1 MPFRF
6 KTILLNLALL
16 MAIASGAEAAE
27 RSIRILALGDSLT
40 SGYGLPNGAAFPDVL
55 QRALNTQH
63 VNVTVINAGVA
74 GDTSSDG
81 LARLDWTLSDPKS
94 MPDAAIVELGA
105 NDALRGL
112 PPAQMERNLDA
123 ILAKLKMRNIPVLL
137 AGMKSPRN
145 LGPAYA
151 TEYDAVFARLS
162 KKYNTLLYPF
172 FLDGVVL
179 DRALIQPDGLHPNA
193 RGLDVIVKNI
203 TPSVIKLMQQVSAK
217 TTGGQSAR

>member
-16 MAIASGAEAAE
+16 MALAANTGAAE
-27 RSIRILALGDSLT
+27 RTVRILALGDSLT
-40 SGYGLPNGAAFPDVL
+40 SGYGLPNGSAFPDVL
-55 QRALNTQH
+55 ERALKAQH

-81 LARLDWTLSDPKS
+81 LARLDWTLSDPKNA
-94 MPDAAIVELGA
+94 PDAAIVELGA

-112 PPAQMERNLDA
+112 PPAEMERNLDA
-123 ILAKLKMRNIPVLL
+123 ILAKLKARNIPVLL

-151 TEYDAVFARLS
+151 ADYDAVFARLS
-162 KKYNTLLYPF
+162 KKYGTLLYPF

-179 DRALIQPDGLHPNA
+179 DRSLIQPDGLHPNA
-193 RGLDVIVKNI
+193 KGLNVIVKNI
-203 TPSVIKLMQQVSAK
+203 APSVVKLVQQVSAK
-217 TTGGQSAR
+217 SPGGQSAR

>member
-16 MAIASGAEAAE
+16 IAIASGVEAAE

-112 PPAQMERNLDA
+112 SPAQMERNLDA

-179 DRALIQPDGLHPNA
+179 DRSLIQPDGLHPNA
-193 RGLDVIVKNI
+193 KGLDVIVKNI
-203 TPSVIKLMQQVSAK
+203 TPSVIKLVQQVSAK

>member
-94 MPDAAIVELGA
+94 IPDAAIVELGA

-151 TEYDAVFARLS
+151 AEYDAVFARLS
-162 KKYNTLLYPF
+162 KVYNTLLYPF

-193 RGLDVIVKNI
+193 KGLDVIVKNI
-203 TPSVIKLMQQVSAK
+203 TPSVIKLVQQVSAK

>member
-16 MAIASGAEAAE
+16 IAIASGVEAAE

-112 PPAQMERNLDA
+112 SPAQMERNLDA

>member
-16 MAIASGAEAAE
+16 MAIASGADAAE
-27 RSIRILALGDSLT
+27 RNIHILALGDSLT

-74 GDTSSDG
+74 GDTSADG
-81 LARLDWTLSDPKS
+81 LARLDWTLSDPKN

-179 DRALIQPDGLHPNA
+179 DRSLIQPDGLHPNV

-203 TPSVIKLMQQVSAK
+203 TPSVIKLVQQVSAK